1 LYPRTDARSLRR
13 RRVVERKFQVSL
25 ARNEV
30 IQKLIYESAQG
41 ALIEGTE
48 DVVQALIRRARGGRP
63 DAAKL
68 VLEMSGFYN
77 PKQRVEHSGE
87 IRITLEGLTR
97 PQAVEDVTD
106 AQEVD

>member
-1 LYPRTDARSLRR
+1 MWRFHIAIS
-13 RRVVERKFQVSL
+13 
-25 ARNEV
+25 RNEAL
-30 IQKLIYESAQG
+30 QMLIAEASRG

-48 DVVQALIRRARGGRP
+48 EVAEALVRRARSGRP

>member
-1 LYPRTDARSLRR
+1 
-13 RRVVERKFQVSL
+13 
-25 ARNEV
+25 
-30 IQKLIYESAQG
+30 
-41 ALIEGTE
+41 
-48 DVVQALIRRARGGRP
+48 
-63 DAAKL
+63 
-68 VLEMSGFYN
+68 MSGFYN